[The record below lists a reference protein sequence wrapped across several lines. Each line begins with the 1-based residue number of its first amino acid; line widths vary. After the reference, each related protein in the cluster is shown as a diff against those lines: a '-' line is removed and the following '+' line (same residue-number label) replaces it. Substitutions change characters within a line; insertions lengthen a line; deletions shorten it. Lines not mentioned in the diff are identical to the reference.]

1 MKYYSWIFKYN
12 KIKNYMINFLIKKL
26 KILQNFVNKIKYVK
40 SK

>member
-1 MKYYSWIFKYN
+1 MKYYFWIFKYN